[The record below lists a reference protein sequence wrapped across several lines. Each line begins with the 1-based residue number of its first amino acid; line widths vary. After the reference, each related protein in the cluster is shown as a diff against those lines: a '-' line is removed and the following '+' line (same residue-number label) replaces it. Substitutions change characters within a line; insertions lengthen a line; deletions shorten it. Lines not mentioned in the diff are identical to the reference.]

1 MVLTF
6 CYMILSAKQ
15 WGNMYRDWVNC
26 CVYIVKII
34 VPLDIELKMHI
45 ERRDKL
51 HMKAVSVSLDI
62 CIWVLC
68 LLSPKYYYSPLNP
81 GNPDP
86 DCWCWVFLVQLIVCL
101 HKNRQHPG
109 ILGKIIDFIKSHS
122 TKKYFRRYNMYTRG
136 RCI

>member
-51 HMKAVSVSLDI
+51 HMKAVSLSLDI

-68 LLSPKYYYSPLNP
+68 GRNIIIHLWIP
-81 GNPDP
+81 GTLILIVD
-86 DCWCWVFLVQLIVCL
+86 VEFFLVQLIVCL